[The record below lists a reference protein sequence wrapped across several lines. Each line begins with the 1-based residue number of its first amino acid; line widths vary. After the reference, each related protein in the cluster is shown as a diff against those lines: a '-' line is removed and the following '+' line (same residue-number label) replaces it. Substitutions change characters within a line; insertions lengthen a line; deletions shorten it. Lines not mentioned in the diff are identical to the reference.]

1 MNHPRQNQPI
11 GRRRVYSIR
20 TIAYWLFTVL
30 VAYEMVAGAM
40 WDLLRIEYVRVVL
53 TRLGYPLYLLF
64 ILGVWKLPCAVAIL
78 VPRFLRLK
86 EWAYAGAFFN
96 YSGAF
101 ASHVLVGDGP
111 IRWVWPLVFSVFT
124 LASWAFRPHDRLLP
138 QGSSPPDV
146 RLVEWVV
153 PIAGVAVMLVLSLI
167 SLPQGPPP

>member
-1 MNHPRQNQPI
+1 MNHPRQNQLV
-11 GRRRVYSIR
+11 GRHRVYSIR

-101 ASHVLVGDGP
+101 ASHLLVGDGP

-138 QGSSPPDV
+138 QVGSALDV
-146 RLVEWVV
+146 RVVEWVV